1 MSMIKIRALLFTAIA
16 ITLFS
21 CEKEYSSE
29 NSGAA
34 NELIVGIDCRI
45 SKIVYTDT
53 ATKSGIGS
61 IEALINSVDFVTRIT
76 RFDSISNTID
86 YIARPVY
93 ANDTVFLDVANPE
106 EYFIVDASK
115 RITKLHGLTDPTDPF
130 SPQFDMFYLYNAA
143 GYLVTKNFFLTNN
156 PTVALKKV
164 EYVYSNGNLTGM
176 KETDLSNGDLIA
188 DAYMSY
194 FTTVIP
200 KRFIYL
206 FPDEDEYPD
215 YTQFFDFGNKS
226 FNGIKK
232 MTIRNYDPGNVLR
245 DSVVADFSNYN
256 MSRDAYVLS
265 VQMSGDNLQCI
276 PAQAGRLSFS
286 YKCK

>member
-1 MSMIKIRALLFTAIA
+1 MIKLRSLLFTAIA
-16 ITLFS
+16 VTLFS

-34 NELIVGIDCRI
+34 NELIVGIDCRV

-53 ATKSGIGS
+53 ATRSGIGS
-61 IEALINSVDFVTRIT
+61 IGALINSIDIVTLIT
-76 RFDSISNTID
+76 RFDSVSNTID

-93 ANDTVFLDVANPE
+93 ANDTVFLDVNNPD
-106 EYFIVDASK
+106 EYFIVDIEK
-115 RITKLHGLTDPTDPF
+115 RITKLHGLTDPTDNL
-130 SPQFDMFYLYNAA
+130 SPQFDMFYLYNTA
-143 GYLVTKNFFLTNN
+143 GYLTAKIFFLTNS
-156 PTVALKKV
+156 PTIPLRRVD
-164 EYVYSNGNLTGM
+164 YVYTNGNLTHM
-176 KETDLSNGDLIA
+176 TVTDLTNGDLSIDA
-188 DAYMSY
+188 DLSY
-194 FTTVIP
+194 YTTVIP

-215 YTQFFDFGNKS
+215 YTQFFNFGNKS
-226 FNGIKK
+226 FNGVKK

-245 DSVVADFSNYN
+245 DSLVTDFSNYN
-256 MSRDAYVLS
+256 MSRDGYVLS

-276 PAQAGRLSFS
+276 PALAGKLSFS